1 MDELTRQMDFSGG
14 LSGEK
19 GEISEFIYDVSKQHL
34 HIKHKWKGY
43 LPKSHTHTNTFTL
56 MDHKIHLNISAETY
70 KKNMIL
76 HLKA

>member
-43 LPKSHTHTNTFTL
+43 LPKSHTHKHFC
-56 MDHKIHLNISAETY
+56 TY
-70 KKNMIL
+70 GS
-76 HLKA
+76 